1 MDLGGIL
8 DLIQEFGLPLL
19 FGIIY
24 FVSQFFNRG
33 KKGEEKQEENSPQ
46 PTFTDELQEKTQEAQ
61 ERWNRYLNRNKDSSS
76 TKNTSRRNVEA
87 NPLDSNVIKE
97 SMDSYDSLQSAE
109 KNIRANRPSLGTHP
123 LSTLHSTKPTKLKA
137 EKFLRSESPLR
148 PNFKNGSLKQAIV
161 LSEVLG
167 PPVSINKN
175 HLERI
180 HL

>member
-46 PTFTDELQEKTQEAQ
+46 PTFTDGLQEKTQEAQ

-76 TKNTSRRNVEA
+76 
-87 NPLDSNVIKE
+87 
-97 SMDSYDSLQSAE
+97 
-109 KNIRANRPSLGTHP
+109 
-123 LSTLHSTKPTKLKA
+123 
-137 EKFLRSESPLR
+137 
-148 PNFKNGSLKQAIV
+148 
-161 LSEVLG
+161 
-167 PPVSINKN
+167 
-175 HLERI
+175 
-180 HL
+180 